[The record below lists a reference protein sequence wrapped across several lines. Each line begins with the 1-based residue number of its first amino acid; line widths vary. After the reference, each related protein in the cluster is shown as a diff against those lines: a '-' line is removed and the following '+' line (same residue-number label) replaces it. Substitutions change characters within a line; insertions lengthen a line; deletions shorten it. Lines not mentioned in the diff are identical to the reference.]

1 MEEKRFDQ
9 VSFSFHSDNKE
20 DCNDFYLNFIVSE
33 DMTIWELHRLC
44 KRFALALGY
53 AEKNVEDVFGE
64 DYY

>member
-1 MEEKRFDQ
+1 MEEKHFDQ
-9 VSFSFHSDNKE
+9 VSFSFHTDNKE

>member
-9 VSFSFHSDNKE
+9 VSFSFHTDNKE

>member
-53 AEKNVEDVFGE
+53 AEKNFEDVFGE